1 MSDFTRKIQYLQ
13 GLADG
18 MNATDAKAQWDFML
32 KLVEALGEAAQAI
45 DDLFEMNNEL
55 NDYVESIDDDL
66 YRLENDFDGEME
78 DGDYFDGADGGESEK
93 AQLRPFPARVHTG
106 AEVESI
112 PQYCPHCLRGFR
124 VALSDLMR
132 HATGHCPHCGET
144 VDLQAL
150 ADEDALPFLQM
161 DHPEN
166 DPN

>member
-1 MSDFTRKIQYLQ
+1 MS
-13 GLADG
+13 
-18 MNATDAKAQWDFML
+18 KA
-32 KLVEALGEAAQAI
+32 
-45 DDLFEMNNEL
+45 
-55 NDYVESIDDDL
+55 STDDL

-166 DPN
+166 DPD